1 MKPISLKTLKKLIF
15 NKLINE
21 VLQTNIKLIFYLYN
35 YL

>member
-21 VLQTNIKLIFYLYN
+21 VLQTNIKLIFY
-35 YL
+35 YLINP